1 MYHQL
6 VIHGKYY
13 KFFFLLSLEANL
25 GDITFEF
32 LLGEF
37 LLGDYLKI
45 TLQQPI

>member
-32 LLGEF
+32 LLGDC
-37 LLGDYLKI
+37 LDYLKI